1 MAISSA
7 VLSCPAMLGRRSQ
20 TVVAKT
26 ELRSKRW
33 RVKCQLSRVKPSSY
47 SSKIS
52 TDVPLHESP
61 KALFDEYLEDKSRV
75 FEAMFPDK
83 PKSHRLNEEEWRIQ
97 MLPINF
103 LFLTAWPVV
112 DMRIRCVSNGQD
124 YPPDV
129 PLDITKVLELNMI
142 KWKLQGLDKVME
154 PTDFTLGVKGALYPD
169 RRGEHTRLKG
179 QLETNVS
186 FVLPSVLELVP
197 EDVRRNV
204 ANTVRNYFV
213 NSFCK
218 LNMRCFWLLYMI
230 NGFDLACYRF

>member
-1 MAISSA
+1 MVISSA
-7 VLSCPAMLGRRSQ
+7 VLSCPAAMLGRRR
-20 TVVAKT
+20 TVATT

-33 RVKCQLSRVKPSSY
+33 RVTCQLSHVKPSTY

-75 FEAMFPDK
+75 FQALFPDK

-112 DMRIRCVSNGQD
+112 DMRIRCISNGQD
-124 YPPDV
+124 YPPEI
-129 PLDITKVLELNMI
+129 PLDVTKVLELNMI
-142 KWKLQGLDKVME
+142 KWKLQGLDRVMK

-169 RRGEHTRLKG
+169 RHGNHARLKG
-179 QLETNVS
+179 RLEMNVS

-197 EDVRRNV
+197 EGVRRNV
-204 ANTVRNYFV
+204 ANAVLTGLVDNMKHKVIESLLADYNMFRNERKIH
-213 NSFCK
+213 N
-218 LNMRCFWLLYMI
+218 
-230 NGFDLACYRF
+230 